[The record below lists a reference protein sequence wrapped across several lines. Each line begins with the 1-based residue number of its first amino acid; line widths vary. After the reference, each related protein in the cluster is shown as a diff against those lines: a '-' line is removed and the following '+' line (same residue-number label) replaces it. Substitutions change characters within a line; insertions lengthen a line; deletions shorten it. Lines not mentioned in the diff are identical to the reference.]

1 MELWRRV
8 FPGSKEAKRR
18 IILKDRFLRSEQI
31 SAVMLYVMN
40 SFINMKRC
48 SSNNTTEI

>member
-18 IILKDRFLRSEQI
+18 IILNDRFLRSEQI
-31 SAVMLYVMN
+31 SCIFRI
-40 SFINMKRC
+40 S
-48 SSNNTTEI
+48 